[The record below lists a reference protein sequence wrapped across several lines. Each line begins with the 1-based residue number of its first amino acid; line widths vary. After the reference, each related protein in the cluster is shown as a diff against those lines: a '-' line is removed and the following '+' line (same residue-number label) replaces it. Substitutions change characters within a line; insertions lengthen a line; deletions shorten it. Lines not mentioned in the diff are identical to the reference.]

1 VKYLRGA
8 ILLGCPVEII
18 LLVIIRESG
27 QSSLV
32 NFGPAV
38 LAVAALSLGVIVFI
52 ACIVVAVALL
62 RRRCW
67 TAAACYV
74 FTGAILSL
82 LIKWA
87 LYS

>member
-1 VKYLRGA
+1 VKYLRGV

-18 LLVIIRESG
+18 LLVIIRGSG
-27 QSSLV
+27 ESSLV

-38 LAVAALSLGVIVFI
+38 LAVAALGLDVIVFI

-67 TAAACYV
+67 AAAACYA
-74 FTGAILSL
+74 FAGAILSL
-82 LIKWA
+82 LTKWA